1 MSRKKYKCGAKVLDI
16 YIINY
21 CIYTQYLHIKLLH
34 RYVYN
39 TLHIICIETM
49 SLNPCLVSSG
59 RYSAGCTGYSRGGVP
74 AAAQCALSTVPAT
87 TAWHWLPC
95 SCVTP
100 HTRVSPCTSLD
111 TGHGVSV
118 DRGLWVTGQWI
129 STLVLSISGLWMA
142 LLCS

>member
-59 RYSAGCTGYSRGGVP
+59 RYSAGCTGYRVQQGWCTSCCTVCQPP
-74 AAAQCALSTVPAT
+74 A
-87 TAWHWLPC
+87 AWHWLPC

-118 DRGLWVTGQWI
+118 DRGLWVTGQ
-129 STLVLSISGLWMA
+129 
-142 LLCS
+142 